1 LSFFNE
7 LKRRNVLRVG
17 AAYVVGAWLLIQ
29 VAETIF
35 PLFGFDDAPAR
46 IVVIVLAI
54 AFVPMLILAWAFELT
69 PEGLKKE
76 SEVDRTQSIAPHTGK
91 KLDRVIMVVLAMAL
105 GYFAFDKFVLTPQR
119 EAEQLAALEVQKTT
133 EVEQA
138 RQAGRT
144 SALVESYGENS
155 IAVLAFQDMS
165 QDQDQEYLS
174 DGIAEELLNLL
185 AKIPELRV
193 ISRSSAFSYKGE
205 NINLA
210 QVAEELKVAHIL
222 EGSVRKAGNRVR
234 ITAQLIEA
242 RSDTHLWSETY
253 DRTLD
258 DIFAIQD
265 EIAATVVEQ
274 LKITLLG
281 VTPTVQETN
290 PKAYSLFLQA
300 RHLGRQQTP
309 GGFEQSI
316 SLYEQ
321 ALALDDSY
329 AAAWNGLANNYNDQA
344 GKGLRPIEE
353 GPAQAK
359 AAANKALSID
369 PEFSLSHALL
379 GKIAMVWDKDLAA
392 AARHYERALEL
403 DPANPDILSE
413 VAIMMQNL
421 GRLEQAIQLNEFVTT
436 RDPVN
441 PIGHGQLGRA
451 YFYADRWDDSIAS
464 YQTALQLSPGFISAH
479 YRIGTGLLFK
489 GEFEA
494 ALAEMQREELETYR
508 LIGLGLAY
516 HALGQAQASD
526 EALAELIEKYQYG
539 AAYNIAYSFAFRDEA
554 DRAFEWLE
562 KTVEYRDSGLSEI
575 VGKPEFRN
583 IQTDPRWLLF
593 LESIGMSPAQLDE
606 IKLEVAVPQW
616 GSL

>member
-1 LSFFNE
+1 
-7 LKRRNVLRVG
+7 LRVG